1 MQSKRPPNL
10 SLQIGQRPPARTV
23 IELPTPVEEPVD
35 NTQAHEEE
43 YRSSSPSS
51 SSSGSQDAFLLNT
64 GEENDFDSDDLSK
77 DLAVLEQL
85 RRSVHKN
92 LRLRPIRSASGSMR
106 SQHTPELG
114 APSSQSSDSPLESI
128 TDVVRQRTPS
138 PDSAF
143 SPASA
148 YFTPLTEFGATPISA
163 LYHSRH
169 TSLDFQVLQAQ
180 MQQPAKPTSSGQG
193 VSPALLLARLSTPTR
208 PLLIDTRPV
217 AAFMRLHIP
226 QSVNLAIPSL
236 ILRRS
241 RKPAN
246 AFHTLEALRQYITTE
261 DGKHVWDDLMA
272 GHDWDGDVIV
282 YDEIM
287 LQKDRSNHQAT
298 AWAIME
304 LVTPLLVHGSVD
316 FLEGGFAAARTHL
329 YLSERMVSSP
339 ETPDPPD
346 TAPELSSAPV
356 LSSSIATS
364 SKKPTLAI
372 GLAQL
377 DTIVASRCTKLPEI
391 EQPTPSPQ
399 PLMPAAINSWN
410 VLDDYASPSP
420 APSATVFSRPQP
432 PRRPSIPTLR
442 RIDTERTTPLPKLQV
457 PIGQLRSN
465 TLPAPS
471 SARSRSRSPSH
482 LTLVYSNLSPP
493 PLSALLSPP
502 NPSYGHLPPPSPSYA
517 QPMTPHSPRTPM
529 PRSPATAR
537 AELDQPPTTEEPFPE
552 FSVSTILPN
561 FLFLGPEPAL
571 EEHVE
576 MLLANGVKRIINI
589 AAECDDDHGLRLR
602 ERFERYAHIP
612 MRDTVEEDNITRG
625 VREACT
631 FLDDARLHSAPTYV
645 HCKAGKSRSVTAV
658 MAYLIHANHWTL
670 SRAYTFVL
678 ERRKGISP
686 NIGFVSEL
694 MTFEEQELGSKSV
707 GVVKMTPSETDSD
720 SAQAGGGPTMA
731 GNYSVALGGRRPQ
744 HLRESLPP
752 AFSAQHSLNLVPM
765 FQDAQLGDS
774 QQELEIKDADGRYRH
789 ARRAPVNE
797 TTLQPMRRVSKAGLE
812 SAVYL

>member
-10 SLQIGQRPPARTV
+10 SLQIGERPPARTV
-23 IELPTPVEEPVD
+23 IELPTPVEEPAED
-35 NTQAHEEE
+35 LHEEAS
-43 YRSSSPSS
+43 RSSSPASS
-51 SSSGSQDAFLLNT
+51 SSDSQEAFL
-64 GEENDFDSDDLSK
+64 EENDAISDDLSK
-77 DLAVLEQL
+77 DLALLEQL

-92 LRLRPIRSASGSMR
+92 LRLRPIRSASGSIR
-106 SQHTPELG
+106 SQHTPEL
-114 APSSQSSDSPLESI
+114 ATSSSQSSDSPSESAA
-128 TDVVRQRTPS
+128 DAARQRTPS

-163 LYHSRH
+163 LHHSRH
-169 TSLDFQVLQAQ
+169 TSLDVQVLQAQ
-180 MQQPAKPTSSGQG
+180 MHVQQPAKPPASAPGQG

-217 AAFMRLHIP
+217 AAFSRLHLP
-226 QSVNLAIPSL
+226 QSVNIAIPSL

-246 AFHTLEALRQYITTE
+246 AFHSLEALRQYITTDE
-261 DGKHVWDDLMA
+261 SKRVWDDLMA

-287 LQKDRSNHQAT
+287 LPKDRNNHQAT

-304 LVTPLLVHGSVD
+304 LIAPLLAHGSVD
-316 FLEGGFAAARTHL
+316 FLEGGFAAARKHP
-329 YLSERMVSSP
+329 YLSEHMVAGTEAS
-339 ETPDPPD
+339 DPPD
-346 TAPELSSAPV
+346 VAPELSSAPV
-356 LSSSIATS
+356 LSSSIAST
-364 SKKPTLAI
+364 SKKQAPVS

-377 DTIVASRCTKLPEI
+377 DTLIAARSKKMPEI
-391 EQPTPSPQ
+391 EQPVPSPQ
-399 PLMPAAINSWN
+399 PLMPTAINSWN
-410 VLDDYASPSP
+410 IEDFMSPSP

-442 RIDTERTTPLPKLQV
+442 RLDTERASPLPKLQV
-457 PIGQLRSN
+457 PAGQSKPH
-465 TLPAPS
+465 TLAAPS
-471 SARSRSRSPSH
+471 GANRKARSRSPSH
-482 LTLVYSNLSPP
+482 LNLVHSNHSPP
-493 PLSALLSPP
+493 PSALLLSPP
-502 NPSYGHLPPPSPSYA
+502 NPSRDLVP
-517 QPMTPHSPRTPM
+517 PHSPAYSLTPRSAHTPL

-537 AELDQPPTTEEPFPE
+537 PEMDQPPTTEEPFPE

-561 FLFLGPEPAL
+561 FLFLGPELTL

-602 ERFERYAHIP
+602 DRFERYVHIP

-625 VREACT
+625 VREVCQ

-694 MTFEEQELGSKSV
+694 MTFEEQELGGKSV
-707 GVVKMTPSETDSD
+707 GVVKMAPAEPEPD
-720 SAQAGGGPTMA
+720 AGAGGPTMT
-731 GNYSVALGGRRPQ
+731 GNYGVALGGRRPQ

-752 AFSAQHSLNLVPM
+752 AFSAQHSLNLVPTLH
-765 FQDAQLGDS
+765 DAAQLGDS
-774 QQELEIKDADGRYRH
+774 QQELEIKDAEGRYRH
-789 ARRAPVNE
+789 ARRAPVDE